1 MDGSNRRVII
11 EKDVHWPNGL
21 AIDYKAEKIYWVDAK
36 LFHIAAANYDG
47 TKRKNMFKSSTQ
59 CTLAHPFAM
68 TLYENK
74 IFWTDWTTKGIHC
87 TNKSSLECRE
97 IWTTSYSPMDI
108 RTYEPQRQRQKPGNT
123 PICINLPHPKQINI
137 QSLFI
142 IISLINIY
150 LRSCYFVFLPNVIQF
165 FSAPKRRRG
174 RSRVIIH
181 QKFLL
186 ACDCP
191 KSIT

>member
-1 MDGSNRRVII
+1 MLLLIFFTARYMFWTDWGENPKIERAEMDGSNRRVII

-108 RTYEPQRQRQKPGNT
+108 RTYEPQRQRQKPGNA
-123 PICINLPHPKQINI
+123 PICINLPHPKQSTFNLCS
-137 QSLFI
+137 SL
-142 IISLINIY
+142 SL
-150 LRSCYFVFLPNVIQF
+150 
-165 FSAPKRRRG
+165 
-174 RSRVIIH
+174 
-181 QKFLL
+181 
-186 ACDCP
+186 
-191 KSIT
+191 